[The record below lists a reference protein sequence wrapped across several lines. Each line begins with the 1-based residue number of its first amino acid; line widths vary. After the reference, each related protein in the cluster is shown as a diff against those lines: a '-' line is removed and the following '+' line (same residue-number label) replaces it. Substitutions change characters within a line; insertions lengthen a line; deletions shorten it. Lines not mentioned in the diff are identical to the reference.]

1 MPQNTQPPTAAAP
14 ASGSGALS
22 DIMPDII
29 LARSVAPSDDSTSI
43 VLPPAVEPQ
52 IQIGAVGVTAH
63 TNIVYATHKDSD
75 GKDVSLRLDLLVP
88 QTPGAKPVVVYLPG
102 GGFVLANKDAAFER
116 RTYVAEAGYAV
127 ASVEYR
133 TVRNGTTYREAVA
146 DAKSAIRFLR
156 AHAADYGLDP
166 SKAAVWGE
174 SAGGYVASMV
184 GTTHG
189 IAEFETPDNAAF
201 SSDVRAV
208 VNQFGLS
215 HLLKY
220 IDDFD
225 PESQQALLRPGTP
238 ASAFIF
244 GPNAGRSLADDPKAV
259 AEADPTGYVTPETP
273 PFLHFHGSAD
283 DVVPPS
289 QSLLLH
295 TALLEKGVESTRYVL
310 TGAKHGDLAAM
321 LGEPAAALPWS
332 TTEIL
337 GYITA
342 FLAKHL
348 GS

>member
-1 MPQNTQPPTAAAP
+1 MPQNTQSPAAAAP

-22 DIMPDII
+22 QIMPDIV
-29 LARSVAPSDDSTSI
+29 LAGALAPSDDSTSI

-52 IQIGAVGVTAH
+52 IRIGTVGVTAH
-63 TNIVYATHKDSD
+63 TNLVYATRKDSD
-75 GKDVSLRLDLLVP
+75 GQDVSLRLDLLVP
-88 QTPGAKPVVVYLPG
+88 QTPGAKPVAVYLPG
-102 GGFVLANKDAAFER
+102 GGFVLANKEAAFER
-116 RTYVAEAGYAV
+116 RRYVAEAGTAV

-133 TVRNGTTYREAVA
+133 TVRNGATYRDAVT
-146 DAKSAIRFLR
+146 DVKSAIRFLR
-156 AHAADYGLDP
+156 AHAAEFGLDP
-166 SKAAVWGE
+166 SKVAVWGE

-184 GTTHG
+184 GTTNTV
-189 IAEFETPDNAAF
+189 AEFEAPDNAGF
-201 SSDVRAV
+201 SSEVRAV

-215 HLLKY
+215 NLLKF

-225 PESQQALLRPGTP
+225 PKSRQALLRPGTP

-244 GPNAGRSLADDPKAV
+244 GPDANRSLADDPEAV
-259 AEADPTGYVTPETP
+259 AEADPARHVTAETP

-283 DVVPPS
+283 NVVPPS

-295 TALLEKGVESTRYVL
+295 TALLEHGVESTRYVL

-337 GYITA
+337 GHITD